1 MPSTDLGERIY
12 AVGDIHGRYDLLRE
26 LMDTIG
32 EHVEA
37 RPPARALHL
46 VFMGDLIDRGPDS
59 AKVIEFLYDLQ
70 LKTNRVIV
78 LLGNHED
85 AMLRALEGDAAIMRT
100 WLAVGGLDTLRSF
113 GVAPPEPGEDIRT
126 FAARIVAA
134 IPRPW
139 LNWLRRLPVHASSG
153 DYFFCHAGVRPGV
166 QLRRQA
172 RDDLLWIRE
181 DFLED
186 PSYHGAVIVHG
197 HSIEPQVEF
206 RQNRIGIDTGAYRT
220 GVLTALYLDGE
231 DQALLSTSPA
241 GAAQSEELTTEK

>member
-1 MPSTDLGERIY
+1 MPSTDFGERIY
-12 AVGDIHGRYDLLRE
+12 AIGDIHGRYDLLRV
-26 LMDTIG
+26 LMDKIG

-37 RPPARALHL
+37 RPPAKALHL

-59 AKVIEFLYDLQ
+59 AKVLEFLYDLQ

-85 AMLRALEGDAAIMRT
+85 AMLRALDGDASIMRT

-113 GVAPPEPGEDIRT
+113 GVSPPAPNEDIRA

-139 LNWLRRLPVHASSG
+139 LNWLRRLPVHARSG

-166 QLRRQA
+166 ALRRQA
-172 RDDLLWIRE
+172 RDDLLWIRD

-220 GVLTALYLDGE
+220 GILTALYLDGE
-231 DQALLSTSPA
+231 AQELLSTS
-241 GAAQSEELTTEK
+241 AADAPGPVGVD